1 MNYAV
6 RRGLRPRTIEEENT
20 TKGDDGTFALFEV
33 VTSERERE
41 EKRDKGGHTYTRPR
55 ATLPFFTS
63 FTFPPLD
70 LPPEFLH
77 HHPAAASATS
87 SPRQSLRRHFS
98 RADWNFHTDT
108 SAVLVYV
115 RNKWNV
121 AHHPRLSPSSSVSSV
136 FRFGVS
142 SLSSLPSLFFL
153 SYVSGRL
160 VYSFVLPSTF
170 FCLFL
175 VSVIIDDF
183 VFLLFTCFVLV
194 FEHEVA
200 NDNHPRWMR
209 VDISR
214 VHFAF
219 LPFHVDCLCR
229 FLEWRTLEHVIDAEP
244 ARVTCCRGC
253 VLCRKFEA
261 PASLSLC
268 LSLCL

>member
-1 MNYAV
+1 MF
-6 RRGLRPRTIEEENT
+6 G
-20 TKGDDGTFALFEV
+20 
-33 VTSERERE
+33 TSETSLTIHVFRRLLLFLLSFAS
-41 EKRDKGGHTYTRPR
+41 GSPPF
-55 ATLPFFTS
+55 LPYLRCS
-63 FTFPPLD
+63 FLAM
-70 LPPEFLH
+70 LVEG
-77 HHPAAASATS
+77 S
-87 SPRQSLRRHFS
+87 SI
-98 RADWNFHTDT
+98 
-108 SAVLVYV
+108 V
-115 RNKWNV
+115 
-121 AHHPRLSPSSSVSSV
+121 SSSHQLSFVS
-136 FRFGVS
+136 
-142 SLSSLPSLFFL
+142 FL
-153 SYVSGRL
+153 SL
-160 VYSFVLPSTF
+160 
-170 FCLFL
+170 
-175 VSVIIDDF
+175 IIDDF